1 VDDNMENKTIVS
13 VNDLL
18 AFNEMMLGRGMPV
31 QEDGVGYNKA
41 DYGACS
47 NYFYGLSDSQI
58 ADLAKRL
65 VKYSN
70 TQLHVDKQI
79 MKDTA
84 EYYASLVKDGDNRE
98 NGVSLQI
105 TENGT
110 LISFKYN
117 PDFIEV
123 IKNQPKRQYDADNKQ
138 WIVPNDR
145 VIPVLNE
152 LWTVGADVQNAMEY
166 AMNSP
171 LIQEHQVSKVDIL
184 TKFQDDY
191 VFLKFNYN
199 QDIVNEIKQIDK
211 GDREWNPK
219 FKFWAIK
226 KEHLDK
232 LKEVLGSIANFKI
245 V

>member
-1 VDDNMENKTIVS
+1 MENKTIVS

-31 QEDGVGYNKA
+31 QEDGIGYNKA
-41 DYGACS
+41 DYGACA
-47 NYFYGLSDSQI
+47 NYFYGLSDAQI

-84 EYYASLVKDGDNRE
+84 EYYASIVEGGSRE
-98 NGVSLQI
+98 EGISLNI

-110 LISFKYN
+110 MISFKYN
-117 PDFIEV
+117 EVFIDV
-123 IKNQPKRQYDADNKQ
+123 IKKQPKRQFDGENKQ

-152 LWTVGADVQNAMEY
+152 LWTVGADVKNALEY
-166 AMNSP
+166 AMQSP
-171 LIQEHQVSKVDIL
+171 LITEHQVEKAEIL
-184 TKFQDDY
+184 TKFDGDF
-191 VFLKFNYN
+191 VLLKFEYN
-199 QDIVNEIKQIDK
+199 KDIVDSIKQIDYK
-211 GDREWNPK
+211 DRKWNAQY
-219 FKFWAIK
+219 KFWAIK
-226 KEHLDK
+226 KAHLDK
-232 LKEVLGSIANFKI
+232 LKEILSNVASFK
-245 V
+245 VV

>member
-1 VDDNMENKTIVS
+1 MENKTIVS

-31 QEDGVGYNKA
+31 TEDGVGYNKA
-41 DYGACS
+41 DYGACA
-47 NYFYGLSDSQI
+47 NYFYGLSNAQI

-84 EYYASLVKDGDNRE
+84 EYYASLVEGGAKRE
-98 NGVSLQI
+98 DGVSIDI
-105 TENGT
+105 TESGT
-110 LISFKYN
+110 TISFKYN
-117 PDFIEV
+117 EAFINV
-123 IKNQPKRQYDADNKQ
+123 VKAQPQRQFDKDTKQ

-145 VIPVLNE
+145 VIPTLNE
-152 LWTVGADVQNAMEY
+152 LWTIGADVQNAMEY
-166 AMNSP
+166 AMKSP
-171 LIQEHQVSKVDIL
+171 LIQEHQVKKTEIL
-184 TKFQDDY
+184 TKYDGDY

-199 QDIVNEIKQIDK
+199 KDIVDTIKQIDYK
-211 GDREWNPK
+211 DRQWNAD

-226 KEHLDK
+226 QEHLDK
-232 LKEVLGSIANFKI
+232 LKDVLSSVANFKTI
-245 V
+245 